1 MRPRK
6 DWTKLERMPG
16 KAKVVPAVWRARSC
30 LPLFTLVGHHH
41 VRYLLGGRE
50 EVTPNSA
57 LRHLKAGRNITF
69 DAWRIPLLEDIEKAP
84 DQIDVSIA
92 CGGLCCRRF
101 FLDLTPDELACP
113 DTMARMA
120 DGAYIADMV
129 IPLETVDD
137 QSFYTCRH
145 LREDGL
151 CGSYETRPQ
160 MCRAFPYGEP
170 CPFPG
175 CPSGVPSTP

>member
-1 MRPRK
+1 MDAYRGSAVK
-6 DWTKLERMPG
+6 TERCG
-16 KAKVVPAVWRARSC
+16 ETVAYEVLAGIRVYSVDQTGRGVYNAKYLVCGHSWQDRGNSRVCPAIGVPPVPPTVA
-30 LPLFTLVGHHH
+30 
-41 VRYLLGGRE
+41 
-50 EVTPNSA
+50 
-57 LRHLKAGRNITF
+57 
-69 DAWRIPLLEDIEKAP
+69 DLEDIEKAP

-101 FLDLTPDELACP
+101 FLPLTPDELACP
-113 DTMARMA
+113 DTMATKA

-129 IPLETVDD
+129 IHLKTVDD

-160 MCRAFPYGEP
+160 MCRAFPYGGP